1 MLSRSLMNVALDGRV
16 TFMAAG
22 AVLGV
27 GVYGFAVT
35 FKPYES
41 GRVLEPFHV
50 PVPSLV
56 ASGASVFESPSLIFP
71 QAADAAPLPDPPV
84 APDEVLVLAAPT
96 VRAVVPPPAPAPAPV
111 AAAGT
116 GEGAEPLPPPA
127 AATPPAP
134 EPVGVQQID
143 PANVLVVMWP
153 PRDGQRDEPADDD
166 PPVVDE
172 PEDPPPDR
180 NPDGENDRS
189 DSKDR
194 GRKSKG
200 GGPKGD

>member
-56 ASGASVFESPSLIFP
+56 ASGASIFEPPSLVFP
-71 QAADAAPLPDPPV
+71 EDAVAAQSADPPS
-84 APDEVLVLAAPT
+84 APGEALVLAAPP
-96 VRAVVPPPAPAPAPV
+96 VRAVLPQPAPAPA
-111 AAAGT
+111 
-116 GEGAEPLPPPA
+116 
-127 AATPPAP
+127 
-134 EPVGVQQID
+134 
-143 PANVLVVMWP
+143 
-153 PRDGQRDEPADDD
+153 
-166 PPVVDE
+166 
-172 PEDPPPDR
+172 
-180 NPDGENDRS
+180 
-189 DSKDR
+189 
-194 GRKSKG
+194 
-200 GGPKGD
+200 